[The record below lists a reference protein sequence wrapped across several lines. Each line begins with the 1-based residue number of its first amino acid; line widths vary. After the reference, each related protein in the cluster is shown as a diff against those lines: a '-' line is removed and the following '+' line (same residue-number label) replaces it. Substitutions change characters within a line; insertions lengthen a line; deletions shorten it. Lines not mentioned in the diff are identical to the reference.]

1 MVSYGLSYFLEDM
14 TGKLT
19 GSEFVDI
26 YGRMRLTFRRT
37 TFDTTRAA
45 YMIFNTTSSPS
56 YSSPHATTKP
66 LAALDFGPNNTLGTI
81 NFPPNVCIP
90 MQKYLTKTSSGS
102 SKSRR
107 FRASDGQEYCWTYR
121 GQMDQEWACTNSSGH
136 VVAYY
141 SLKPHGEP
149 EYAGSS
155 GCSLTV
161 EEAYPHLAPE
171 FLASLLIMRHIA
183 AHNL

>member
-1 MVSYGLSYFLEDM
+1 MGSYGLSYFLEDM

-26 YGRMRLTFRRT
+26 YGRMRLTLRRT

-45 YMIFNTTSSPS
+45 YMIFNTTSSAG
-56 YSSPHATTKP
+56 YSPHSTTQP
-66 LAALDFGPNNTLGTI
+66 LVALDFGPKNALGTI
-81 NFPPNVCIP
+81 SFPPNVCLP
-90 MQKYLTKTSSGS
+90 MQKYLIQTSSGS

-107 FRASDGQEYCWTYR
+107 FRASDGQDYCWAYR
-121 GQMDQEWACTNSSGH
+121 GQIDQEWACTNANGY

-155 GCSLTV
+155 GCSLTI
-161 EEAYPHLAPE
+161 EEPYPHIAPE
-171 FLASLLIMRHIA
+171 LLASLLIMRHIA

>member
-102 SKSRR
+102 PMENLNTLGPPAVRLQSKKLILI
-107 FRASDGQEYCWTYR
+107 
-121 GQMDQEWACTNSSGH
+121 
-136 VVAYY
+136 
-141 SLKPHGEP
+141 SLPVTFYLVLGRP
-149 EYAGSS
+149 PLLNPA
-155 GCSLTV
+155 V
-161 EEAYPHLAPE
+161 E